1 MSREIKFRAWQP
13 ESKVMLYGSQYGETN
28 NITTETI
35 VVQDGLPYLLGTRC
49 NGNCWAQHLEDG
61 EAMQYT
67 GLKDKNEKEIYEGDI
82 VRFESVNEITNFIT
96 CGEIKYD
103 IKNARFM
110 VYYCRYRKD
119 YVMNINGA
127 SGDGSIEIVG
137 NIYEHPDLLS
147 EGKKGE

>member
-67 GLKDKNEKEIYEGDI
+67 GLKDNNGKEIYHHDI
-82 VRFESVNEITNFIT
+82 IRIISTGKIKEIIWNKCCFGVHINERLFAPIYWH
-96 CGEIKYD
+96 ED
-103 IKNARFM
+103 IE
-110 VYYCRYRKD
+110 V
-119 YVMNINGA
+119 I
-127 SGDGSIEIVG
+127 G